1 MERKYVNNSPFG
13 AKICK
18 DICPRTLSR
27 STNRI
32 AGNSLFSSEII
43 LIEYNIARNN
53 YVIIKI
59 VRSILLFSEFILL
72 LRLRALV
79 CLTKNEVCINHVYI
93 HEPMF
98 ESVIYLRLQGI
109 WYSISKPASSGDC
122 HFSPIF
128 QDVRACNRYNKTRLN
143 SLVIM
148 SLSHFIN
155 LTVP

>member
-1 MERKYVNNSPFG
+1 MQGYLSADIISLDQSDCWKLFVQLWNYTYQNYCIQYCAEQYV
-13 AKICK
+13 
-18 DICPRTLSR
+18 L
-27 STNRI
+27 
-32 AGNSLFSSEII
+32 
-43 LIEYNIARNN
+43 
-53 YVIIKI
+53 IKI
-59 VRSILLFSEFILL
+59 VRSILLFSEFILS
-72 LRLRALV
+72 LRLRAMV
-79 CLTKNEVCINHVYI
+79 CLMKNEVCINHVYI

-122 HFSPIF
+122 HFSPNF

-155 LTVP
+155 LTVPWLTNWAD